1 MNDLTMPD
9 KLNKENLTGLMRML
23 ISTLSACQKPNG
35 EFETYEIITD
45 RYKDWQY
52 SGPSPFIHANILYC
66 LQTVNIPEAKRM
78 LARGYDFLHELM
90 EYGGYWRFWSL
101 ESGHDKVPL
110 DIDDTC
116 VCSFVLRMA
125 NHSITRNRY
134 RILKNM
140 DSSGYFFTWIIPREF
155 SWRYFSFD
163 AKLRCHMHKYHEA
176 IEHGMLRLD
185 DREPTVA
192 ANALLYLGE
201 NDRTIR
207 CIDKIIDQVLNGHVY
222 FQYYQHP
229 SVLYYNISR
238 AFANGVKRFGRLG
251 EFIRRE
257 IKENNSRSKDNVFIK
272 ALNLC
277 TLLNY
282 GNTDLAV
289 EVQELASLT
298 QQDGLKIYPYFN
310 SKNLLFNAG
319 SKILTAAVCLEA
331 VNGYLNIL
339 DKQLRPD

>member
-1 MNDLTMPD
+1 MIKMMNDLTMPD
-9 KLNKENLTGLMRML
+9 KLNKERLTDLMRML

-45 RYKDWQY
+45 RYTDWQY

-66 LQTVNIPEAKRM
+66 LQTVDIPEAKGM
-78 LARGYDFLHELM
+78 LTKGYDFLYELM
-90 EYGGYWRFWSL
+90 EYDGYWRFWNL
-101 ESGHDKVPL
+101 ESDHVKVPL

-116 VCSFVLRMA
+116 VCSFVLRRA
-125 NHSITRNRY
+125 HPAITRNRS

-140 DSSGYFFTWIIPREF
+140 DHSGYFFTWIIPREF
-155 SWRYFSFD
+155 AWRHFSFD
-163 AKLRCHMHKYHEA
+163 AKLRGHMHKYHEA
-176 IEHGMLRLD
+176 IAHGMLRLD
-185 DREPTVA
+185 DQEPTVA

-201 NDRTIR
+201 HDRTIR
-207 CIDKIIDQVLNGHVY
+207 CIDKIVDQVLNGQAY

-238 AFANGVKRFGRLG
+238 AFANGVKGFGRLK
-251 EFIRRE
+251 EFIRRQ
-257 IKENNSRSKDNVFIK
+257 IKQNNSMSQANVFIK

-277 TLLNY
+277 ALINY

-289 EVQELASLT
+289 EVQELAS
-298 QQDGLKIYPYFN
+298 QAQNGGLKIYPYFN

-319 SKILTAAVCLEA
+319 SKMLTTAVCLEA

-339 DKQLRPD
+339 DTQ